1 MAGKKTGTVV
11 EVSGEEL
18 ARHLSSP
25 TSSEDPPMDS
35 ERRTETR
42 HSTRWEVEVPLAT
55 WDQARR
61 VYTVNISRG
70 GLMFSVVP
78 PARVPA
84 TLELLLTLPDGQKV
98 RVPSEVRH
106 LEPAGNEYVVGVQ
119 FQLDEEGR
127 SVLDKALGEKS

>member
-1 MAGKKTGTVV
+1 MAEKKTGKVV

-55 WDQARR
+55 WEQARR

-70 GLMFSVVP
+70 GLMFSVAP
-78 PARVPA
+78 PAKVPA

-106 LEPAGNEYVVGVQ
+106 LEPSGDEYVVGVQ
-119 FQLDEEGR
+119 FHLDDEGR
-127 SVLDKALGEKS
+127 RILDAALAKA